1 MKIKL
6 GKTDWYEENITVSE
20 KATNFHFLITGTSG
34 SGKTIAL
41 QEIEKSITNTNGCVV
56 VLNYNSTHQW
66 DNCSPANILYYPVK
80 EEGFPFPLLRPI
92 TAQNG
97 QSETLED
104 VLETVIDAFHAA
116 AHLGTAQKRQLYE
129 AMRLTIQNPD
139 YSGETLLTPDALD
152 KADSEDFAPVM
163 RRYKGIFHR
172 LRLTPDPL
180 TLIPGKIYDID
191 FSGFDTLTQLLLAE
205 LALSW
210 LWRYAQF
217 HDGKRMHS
225 IFVVCDEF
233 QNLNHGEGSTI
244 AQILREGRKKR
255 LFLLLATQTLAD
267 VEQSNQVILNQAGTR
282 LFFRPTE
289 QEIRQIAKLLDSQHT
304 EEMCEILREL
314 QTGECITKGK
324 LCAGNVMIER
334 GLKMAF
340 TITKQERR
348 PNVCL
353 RVTQKSSK

>member
-66 DNCSPANILYYPVK
+66 NKYSTDKVSHYPVK
-80 EEGFPFPLLRPI
+80 ENGFPFPLLRPI
-92 TAQNG
+92 TTQNG
-97 QSETLED
+97 HSETQEN
-104 VLETVIDAFHAA
+104 VLETVVDVFHAV
-116 AHLGTAQKRQLYE
+116 AHLGIKQKGRLRE
-129 AMRLTIQNPD
+129 VLELTIQDPD
-139 YSGETLLTPDALD
+139 YSGEMFLTPDALE
-152 KADSEDFAPVM
+152 KTADEDFAPIM
-163 RRYKGIFHR
+163 ERYHSIFHR
-172 LRLTPDPL
+172 LRFNPSPL
-180 TLIPGKIYDID
+180 TLMQGKIYDID
-191 FSGFDTLTQLLLAE
+191 FSGFDTSTQSLLAE

-210 LWRYAQF
+210 LWRYAQLY
-217 HDGKRMHS
+217 GEKQ
-225 IFVVCDEF
+225 IFNLFAACDEF
-233 QNLNHGEGSTI
+233 QNLNHGENSTT

-289 QEIRQIAKLLDSQHT
+289 QEIGQIAKLLDAQHT
-304 EEMCEILREL
+304 MEMCSLLRGL
-314 QTGECITKGK
+314 QTGECIAKGK
-324 LCAGNVMIER
+324 MCAGNVTIER
-334 GLKMAF
+334 ALKMAF
-340 TITKQERR
+340 SITEQNRR
-348 PNVCL
+348 TYPCL
-353 RVTQKSSK
+353 KPTRTSSK